1 MEDEKFQT
9 KIGNMKLRL
18 TNRKHENM
26 GERKKN
32 EEEEAEVKKRTTKLK
47 QNFRS
52 TVI

>member
-26 GERKKN
+26 GERKKM
-32 EEEEAEVKKRTTKLK
+32 KKKK
-47 QNFRS
+47 QKIKKEQQS
-52 TVI
+52 